1 MTYSTKPLAYT
12 LLAAFLGFAPQLAH
26 GQDAS
31 AGRDYFLRECIRC
44 HTFECNKDGPHL
56 SGLVGRTVGSV
67 DDYDGYSQGFLDADL
82 VWSLDLL
89 DEYLAA
95 PGVMFPDSTKA
106 WYGLIEDANLR
117 QNLIE
122 FLKTEDPAV
131 NLCF

>member
-12 LLAAFLGFAPQLAH
+12 LLAAFFGFAPQLAH

-67 DDYDGYSQGFLDADL
+67 DDYDDYTQGLIDADF
-82 VWSLDLL
+82 VWSVDLL
-89 DEYLAA
+89 DEFFAA
-95 PGVMFPDSTKA
+95 PGVMFPESTKA
-106 WYGLIEDANLR
+106 WTGPIEDVNQR
-117 QNLIE
+117 QNLIA
-122 FLKTEDPAV
+122 FLQTEDPAV